1 MSHVIATDPL
11 AAAAVVG
18 TLVMLALIGVAIYQN
33 VQSKAEFARQLT
45 AQSVQLARQVEES
58 QRLFARLINSGIA
71 LDQTNGELRHSLES
85 TQTAWRE
92 LIYEH
97 AAVSKVQE
105 VAQRQAGEARWLE
118 GVAEATT
125 ALAHEV
131 NNPLTALLVN
141 VEFLEAGDADQATE
155 IAEIQAAALR
165 IAGVVKRL
173 ASVANARSVAYL
185 GESRMLDL
193 SPEEPD

>member
-1 MSHVIATDPL
+1 M
-11 AAAAVVG
+11 
-18 TLVMLALIGVAIYQN
+18 
-33 VQSKAEFARQLT
+33 
-45 AQSVQLARQVEES
+45 
-58 QRLFARLINSGIA
+58 
-71 LDQTNGELRHSLES
+71 NGELRHSS
-85 TQTAWRE
+85 NPRKRGWRA

-97 AAVSKVQE
+97 AAFSKVQE
-105 VAQRQAGEARWLE
+105 VAQRQSSEARWLE

-155 IAEIQAAALR
+155 IAEIQAAALESPAWSSGWPASPMRGQSR
-165 IAGVVKRL
+165 IWVKAGC
-173 ASVANARSVAYL
+173 S
-185 GESRMLDL
+185 DL

>member
-1 MSHVIATDPL
+1 VLDSPARKEFTRDNHTPPGPEVLCLFRVTHVPIRCSAT
-11 AAAAVVG
+11 V
-18 TLVMLALIGVAIYQN
+18 
-33 VQSKAEFARQLT
+33 
-45 AQSVQLARQVEES
+45 
-58 QRLFARLINSGIA
+58 
-71 LDQTNGELRHSLES
+71 NGELQHSLES
-85 TQTAWRE
+85 AQTGWRA

-97 AAVSKVQE
+97 AAFSKVQE

-165 IAGVVKRL
+165 IAAVVKRL
-173 ASVANARSVAYL
+173 TNVANARSVAYL

-193 SPEEPD
+193 SPEEPDSTAMINDGRAAR